1 MLSPPCESEE
11 VTCLPSDICLTAG
24 SDLRLKAL
32 ETSSKKLTSPR
43 LPDMA
48 ADAPLRAPVSVD
60 FLRRL
65 SKDLSSYIPVDG
77 AISDESIK

>member
-1 MLSPPCESEE
+1 
-11 VTCLPSDICLTAG
+11 
-24 SDLRLKAL
+24 
-32 ETSSKKLTSPR
+32 
-43 LPDMA
+43 MA